1 MRDTKEMTKGAIDF
15 NAQIE
20 KLTQEQREHLRKAIV
35 GLVACCVDE
44 TRHAVIVLGRDD
56 DPRAEVLTVNCNEMD
71 AAFMLSCLTE
81 TFMSANLEDAPAK
94 EMFN

>member
-1 MRDTKEMTKGAIDF
+1 MRDTKEMTQGAIDF
-15 NAQIE
+15 SAKID
-20 KLTQEQREHLRKAIV
+20 KLSTDQREHLRKAIE
-35 GLVACCVDE
+35 GLVECCIDE
-44 TRHAVIVLGRDD
+44 TRHAVMVFGKDE
-56 DPRAEVLTVNCNEMD
+56 DPRAEVLTINCNEMD

>member
-35 GLVACCVDE
+35 GVVACCVDD
-44 TRHAVIVLGRDD
+44 TRHAVIVLGRDE
-56 DPRAEVLTVNCNEMD
+56 DPRAEVLTINCNEMD

>member
-15 NAQIE
+15 SAKID
-20 KLTQEQREHLRKAIV
+20 KLTQDQREHLRKAIE
-35 GLVACCVDE
+35 GLVECCVDE
-44 TRHAVIVLGRDD
+44 TRHAVVVLGKDD
-56 DPRAEVLTVNCNEMD
+56 DPRAEVLTLNCNEMD

>member
-1 MRDTKEMTKGAIDF
+1 MRDTKEMTQGAIDF
-15 NAQIE
+15 SAKID
-20 KLTQEQREHLRKAIV
+20 KLSADQREHLRKAIE
-35 GLVACCVDE
+35 GLVECCIDE
-44 TRHAVIVLGRDD
+44 TRHAVMVFGKDE
-56 DPRAEVLTVNCNEMD
+56 DPRAEVLTINCNEMD

>member
-44 TRHAVIVLGRDD
+44 TRHAVIVLGRDE
-56 DPRAEVLTVNCNEMD
+56 DPRAEVLTINCNEMD

>member
-1 MRDTKEMTKGAIDF
+1 MRDTKEMTQGAIDF
-15 NAQIE
+15 SAKID
-20 KLTQEQREHLRKAIV
+20 KLTADQREHLRKAIE
-35 GLVACCVDE
+35 GLVECCIDE
-44 TRHAVIVLGRDD
+44 TRHAVMVFGKDE
-56 DPRAEVLTVNCNEMD
+56 DPRAEVLTINCNEMD

>member
-1 MRDTKEMTKGAIDF
+1 MTKGATDFQEKID
-15 NAQIE
+15 
-20 KLTQEQREHLRKAIV
+20 KLNTDQREHLRKAIE
-35 GLVACCVDE
+35 GLVECCLDE
-44 TRHAVIVLGRDD
+44 TRHAVVVLGKDD
-56 DPRAEVLTVNCNEMD
+56 DPRAEVLTINCNEMD

>member
-1 MRDTKEMTKGAIDF
+1 MTQGAIDF
-15 NAQIE
+15 SAKID
-20 KLTQEQREHLRKAIV
+20 KLTADQREHLRKAIE
-35 GLVACCVDE
+35 GLVECCIDE
-44 TRHAVIVLGRDD
+44 TRHAVMVFGKDE
-56 DPRAEVLTVNCNEMD
+56 DPRAEVLTINCNEMD